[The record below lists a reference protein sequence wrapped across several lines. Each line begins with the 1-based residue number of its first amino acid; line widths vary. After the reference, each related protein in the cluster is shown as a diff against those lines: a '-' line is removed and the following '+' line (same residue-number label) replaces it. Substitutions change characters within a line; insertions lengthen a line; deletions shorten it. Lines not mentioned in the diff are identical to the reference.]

1 MVVSLYSCNCATV
14 NVPFCVVPA
23 QPFVEGDANRNNGL
37 TVKIINRYFVIDVEL
52 VVH

>member
-1 MVVSLYSCNCATV
+1 MEVSLYFCNYATV

-37 TVKIINRYFVIDVEL
+37 TVKIINGCIVIDVEL
-52 VVH
+52 VGH